1 MCSPPCFDWDWIA
14 KLAAALQT
22 APRTSKRLVEPVW
35 GVVPLCPRSNVMSVT
50 CHVLRSCC
58 RTKPKP
64 PPGDYDM
71 KILPFVPL
79 RRGVLG
85 PTGRTILCLVDVS
98 FREVLS
104 GVAEEHWRVAIDQRE
119 SSQETL
125 GKRKLRQNSEWFV
138 VCGWWSLTWSRRIAV
153 LGEAAVDE
161 AHNSFIGKG
170 CNHPTFV
177 YWCAMHSWMN
187 LVDLL
192 HFW

>member
-35 GVVPLCPRSNVMSVT
+35 GVVPLCPPGRMSVA

-64 PPGDYDM
+64 TPGDYDM

-85 PTGRTILCLVDVS
+85 PRTMLCLVDFS
-98 FREVLS
+98 FREVVS
-104 GVAEEHWRVAIDQRE
+104 GVAEEHWCVAIDQRE
-119 SSQETL
+119 SSQESWGEESLVKTQSDL
-125 GKRKLRQNSEWFV
+125 WFV
-138 VCGWWSLTWSRRIAV
+138 I
-153 LGEAAVDE
+153 
-161 AHNSFIGKG
+161 F
-170 CNHPTFV
+170 
-177 YWCAMHSWMN
+177 
-187 LVDLL
+187 DLKSQDCSP
-192 HFW
+192 WRGSS